1 MESTSPNGSRRE
13 RGGLLN
19 YRTVLVENGV
29 VITSSTCLCPCRRY
43 MLRASVCG
51 ESLFLFCENPGSDRD
66 RFCEHLGSDRDRFCQ
81 NLASDRDRF
90 WQNLA
95 CIESVHAGS
104 LFGQGCT
111 HFCILLARGSYFPQ
125 KQRDLSRFEIACLL
139 ACLRTC
145 LHACSFAYVLACL
158 FACACAC
165 LLACVRACWFSPFEF
180 VLKPVWSGHLFVG
193 QLRRIHAVSH
203 YSEHR
208 FRETIPIGVC

>member
-1 MESTSPNGSRRE
+1 MFGHP
-13 RGGLLN
+13 
-19 YRTVLVENGV
+19 
-29 VITSSTCLCPCRRY
+29 
-43 MLRASVCG
+43 
-51 ESLFLFCENPGSDRD
+51 
-66 RFCEHLGSDRDRFCQ
+66 
-81 NLASDRDRF
+81 
-90 WQNLA
+90 
-95 CIESVHAGS
+95 
-104 LFGQGCT
+104 FGQGNTMEMLGLSQGYLRKSKGMSTKREGNAMEMLGLRCLPE
-111 HFCILLARGSYFPQ
+111 FLLACLLVCVLACLFACLPGCLLACVRAC
-125 KQRDLSRFEIACLL
+125 LSSCLL